1 MDFGPEAK
9 ETELSQFTLGF
20 DTEAC
25 GDVAKFPGVTLRH
38 GDRPTFSTDATPEGG
53 TWAAVGPVDGAW
65 CERSVRDR
73 KDIPR
78 LRHNKVTFW
87 TLASWVDFRLRE
99 LEYFFAY
106 LEHSGSALNAGRFVL
121 RWEIL
126 AGPRGAHTVAQ

>member
-1 MDFGPEAK
+1 MVDFDPEAK
-9 ETELSQFTLGF
+9 DTEPSQFSLWF

-25 GDVAKFPGVTLRH
+25 GDVAEFPVGLTAGVTLRR
-38 GDRPTFSTDATPEGG
+38 GDGPTLSTDATPEGG
-53 TWAAVGPVDGAW
+53 TWAAAGRVDGAW

-99 LEYFFAY
+99 LEYFF
-106 LEHSGSALNAGRFVL
+106 
-121 RWEIL
+121 
-126 AGPRGAHTVAQ
+126 PRI